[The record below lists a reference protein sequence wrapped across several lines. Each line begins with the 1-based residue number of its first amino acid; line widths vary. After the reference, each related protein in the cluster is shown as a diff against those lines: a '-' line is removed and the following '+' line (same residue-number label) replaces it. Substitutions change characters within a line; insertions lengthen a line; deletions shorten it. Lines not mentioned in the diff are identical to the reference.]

1 MLEALHALG
10 VVQWGD
16 EAGVRALLGTS
27 RSGAPTSSAE
37 SLLAIADSLEA
48 ALGTRGAARR
58 RRRHPLVML
67 CAREGDAG
75 SLAAALAVRLLE
87 LHAIN
92 ACDEHEAFGS
102 RALQATRPL
111 ALPGVAAARSPAAN
125 RQLDSAAC
133 RTST

>member
-87 LHAIN
+87 LDAIN
-92 ACDEHEAFGS
+92 ACDEALGS
-102 RALQATRPL
+102 RASQATRPL
-111 ALPGVAAARSPAAN
+111 ALPGVAAARSPAAY

-133 RTST
+133 RTSP